1 MMWSA
6 YTMPGVVPFVALTL
20 VAGLVMAPL
29 RALNGDRQRLSH
41 DWSGISLAAVIVAGA
56 AALIAFAGSEDGYFF
71 PEPKTYWEFGGV
83 GGRVVVPVAV
93 TIASVA
99 FLLIV
104 VSLLMP
110 SRSRALRAL
119 SSGVAFLACGALLA
133 GFFAIG
139 VGH

>member
-1 MMWSA
+1 MWSA

-20 VAGLVMAPL
+20 LAGLVMAPL
-29 RALNGDRQRLSH
+29 RALCGDQQRLSH
-41 DWSGISLAAVIVAGA
+41 DWSGVSLATVVLAGA
-56 AALIAFAGSEDGYFF
+56 AALVAFA
-71 PEPKTYWEFGGV
+71 
-83 GGRVVVPVAV
+83 
-93 TIASVA
+93 IAAVA

-104 VSLLMP
+104 VSLVMP